1 MQKTKLG
8 LSVGLVGMGMFLI
21 CFFGGY
27 AAAVILAGY
36 ILLFEENMWLKK
48 ATVKGIVLLVTFSLL
63 SALIG
68 FIPDIIRLI
77 SGFSVLFNGDPVYA
91 EVISKIVNV
100 IDIILEIAEKAL
112 FIILGV
118 YALKQRTLKIPV
130 IDPLIDKSMN

>member
-130 IDPLIDKSMN
+130 IDPLIDKSIN